1 MGGFPPM
8 QGQEPMPQ
16 DNGYN
21 GFGGGNMDP
30 TPAMNQPMMQPQM
43 ATMAPQPGIPGQMPA
58 PTAAPAPVP
67 YPPADTKSK
76 NTLIETII
84 LVVVCIIAAVAI
96 VFAVLYFMRWN
107 DLNTNYTAE
116 KDRAVAE
123 AVKEQRDAD
132 DEALKERLK
141 ADKESFVGPDD
152 FGRISFNY
160 PKIWSVYNNEDGLEN
175 SDYSSYFAPAP
186 VPSLNDQSAR
196 YAIRFQILNQSYDN
210 VANNYSSAV
219 QEGELTAEN
228 FQADSGKITGTK
240 YTGTLEEGIEGIM
253 VLAKVNDKTLILR
266 TDSLEYTD
274 DFNKILGSL
283 RRGN

>member
-16 DNGYN
+16 DN

-43 ATMAPQPGIPGQMPA
+43 ATMAPQPGMPGQMPA
-58 PTAAPAPVP
+58 PTGMPAPAP
-67 YPPADTKSK
+67 YPPVDNKSK

-141 ADKESFVGPDD
+141 KDKESFVGPDD

-160 PKIWSVYNNEDGLEN
+160 PKIWSVYNYEDGLEN

-274 DFNKILGSL
+274 DFNLILNSL